1 MDRGVGVVVR
11 RFFGGCLHF
20 LWCLV
25 AVFFCGYLELGQL
38 LDGGRR
44 RSNIN
49 DFLVAVKASF
59 RER

>member
-1 MDRGVGVVVR
+1 MLALSLVL
-11 RFFGGCLHF
+11 GGG
-20 LWCLV
+20 
-25 AVFFCGYLELGQL
+25 FFCGYLELGQL